1 MTRNNRL
8 KRMDKMSDVI
18 TTKRLIAQS
27 LKELSAEKPFD
38 KISVG
43 DIAARSNVNRQTFYY
58 HFQDKYDL
66 LKWIYREDYFIPHMT
81 DLSMDNWDECL
92 AEFLA
97 TIREEKVFCVNT
109 IKHTQQEMEELFLR
123 DTESVF
129 HAAIE
134 YLRQQSRANEQTLQS
149 VNMEERRFIARFFAY
164 GVCGMLIEWIE
175 NGMKE
180 EPKVIATRMRG
191 ILEICKQLAYKQML
205 TEQGEDPDKN
215 V

>member
-1 MTRNNRL
+1 
-8 KRMDKMSDVI
+8 MSDVI

-66 LKWIYREDYFIPHMT
+66 LKWIYREDYFIPNMSGIT
-81 DLSMDNWDECL
+81 MDNWDECL
-92 AEFLA
+92 AGFLS
-97 TIREEKVFCVNT
+97 TIREEKAFCVNT
-109 IKHTQQEMEELFLR
+109 IKHTEQEMEELFLR
-123 DTESVF
+123 DTENLF

-134 YLRQQSRANEQTLQS
+134 YLRQQSRANERTLRS
-149 VNMEERRFIARFFAY
+149 VNTEEKDFIARFFAY
-164 GVCGMLIEWIE
+164 GVCGTLIEWVE

-180 EPKVIATRMRG
+180 EPELIAGRMRG
-191 ILEICKQLAYKQML
+191 ILDTCKQLAYKQML
-205 TEQGEDPDKN
+205 TEQDENPDKN